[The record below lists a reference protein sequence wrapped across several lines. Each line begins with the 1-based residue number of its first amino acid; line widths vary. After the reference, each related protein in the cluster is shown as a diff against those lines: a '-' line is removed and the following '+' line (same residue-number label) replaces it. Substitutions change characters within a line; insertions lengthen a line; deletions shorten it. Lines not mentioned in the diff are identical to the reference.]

1 MFLMV
6 CLWSLTL
13 VTSVITHT
21 NPISMN
27 DLYGY
32 LLTYEQRI
40 KTHHPSLDLSLS
52 SDNVAQRNST
62 PFTFSIG
69 QGRGHSPNYHGRR
82 RGRGRG
88 PPSSGTFNQYNRDSR
103 PLCQICSKPGHTAL
117 RCYQRYDHSYQSDIT
132 GLTSNFT
139 SQHAASDPTWYHDT
153 GFTHHVTN
161 DFSNMNVSA
170 EEYTGSDQIK
180 VGNGQGL
187 KIHHTGLASLPSTK
201 HKFSLHSLLHGPKI
215 QKNSISI
222 QKFTHDNNVFVEFH
236 PNYFRVKDLRTRKLP
251 LQGPSE
257 HGLYPWPTTAPI
269 NFASQTFLGE
279 CTSLNQW
286 HYRLGHLAFRVVCVV
301 LSSSNLLVLS
311 HKAPPVCSVCQQGKL
326 QKFHFPLN
334 NYVSINPLDLLFLD
348 VWGPIPLLSSNNK
361 IYFLCIVDD
370 FSHYSWVFSITCKSD
385 VYNTFTKFK
394 LLVENFF
401 QSKIKSVQTDGGGG
415 FIHVQTYLSSNGI
428 SYQQTYRRTHH
439 QNGSVE
445 RKIRHIVDFGLALL
459 SHSSLPL
466 RFWDSSFDTTCY
478 LINRLPSFVNK
489 LKSPFELLFHKTL
502 DYKFLK
508 IFGCECWPYLRPY
521 NSNKF
526 SFRSKSCFFLGYSKP
541 HSGYKCLDVILGR
554 IYIVRHVFF
563 HEQSFPFNTSTPKIN
578 NSSPTVV
585 GLPSHLN
592 IHTPL
597 NQLTTTDVNSLD
609 HDTSSHETESTPEVI
624 ATVVPPT
631 YC

>member
-1 MFLMV
+1 V
-6 CLWSLTL
+6 
-13 VTSVITHT
+13 SV
-21 NPISMN
+21 
-27 DLYGY
+27 
-32 LLTYEQRI
+32 
-40 KTHHPSLDLSLS
+40 
-52 SDNVAQRNST
+52 
-62 PFTFSIG
+62 
-69 QGRGHSPNYHGRR
+69 
-82 RGRGRG
+82 
-88 PPSSGTFNQYNRDSR
+88 
-103 PLCQICSKPGHTAL
+103 
-117 RCYQRYDHSYQSDIT
+117 
-132 GLTSNFT
+132 
-139 SQHAASDPTWYHDT
+139 
-153 GFTHHVTN
+153 
-161 DFSNMNVSA
+161 
-170 EEYTGSDQIK
+170 
-180 VGNGQGL
+180 
-187 KIHHTGLASLPSTK
+187 
-201 HKFSLHSLLHGPKI
+201 
-215 QKNSISI
+215 
-222 QKFTHDNNVFVEFH
+222 
-236 PNYFRVKDLRTRKLP
+236 
-251 LQGPSE
+251 
-257 HGLYPWPTTAPI
+257 
-269 NFASQTFLGE
+269 
-279 CTSLNQW
+279 
-286 HYRLGHLAFRVVCVV
+286 
-301 LSSSNLLVLS
+301 
-311 HKAPPVCSVCQQGKL
+311 
-326 QKFHFPLN
+326 
-334 NYVSINPLDLLFLD
+334 NPLDLLFLD

-370 FSHYSWVFSITCKSD
+370 FSHYSWVFPITCKSD

-428 SYQQTYRRTHH
+428 SYQQTYRHTHH

-489 LKSPFELLFHKTL
+489 LKSPFELLFHKTP

-554 IYIVRHVFF
+554 IYIVRHVVF

-578 NSSPTVV
+578 NSFPTVV

-631 YC
+631 AELVLEIATVVPTTAEVVLEIAPSTNLMVPVAAPPTTRTHSMTTRSKNQVHKPKSVPNGFTRYHLHWANIVSLVSAEEEPTSYTQAVKSKIWRDAMATEFNALIQNGTWTLVSPTPSMSIVGSNWVFRMKQKADGSVECYKARLVAKGFHQ